1 MGQLTVPADARPG
14 TPLYHKSFAWNRLS
28 DGGEQWI
35 RCADD
40 PHGLSPLLLDS
51 LLSGGVT
58 RPTVYQTNLAGIGVR
73 VSLRAIGGYGGFPD
87 RPTPSPFSQRVDNP
101 AALPDAVWKLGY
113 FRLTIELIK
122 TGPAATPGEL
132 EYHSERFLMAEHTP
146 LAALDLTGRISTAG
160 CSVNDATPAL
170 IKLPAA
176 MLATLR
182 RRRQNHRRHPFRR
195 CSWIAIARSAVSLRV
210 DGAEPLAARGHGVL
224 RNDATDDRA
233 QGIGVQLLYH
243 RQPVVLN
250 HEMTL
255 GSASAGRLPLPLT
268 ARYYQTRSRITAGQV
283 SAVATYTLHY
293 D

>member
-1 MGQLTVPADARPG
+1 M
-14 TPLYHKSFAWNRLS
+14 
-28 DGGEQWI
+28 
-35 RCADD
+35 
-40 PHGLSPLLLDS
+40 
-51 LLSGGVT
+51 T

-176 MLATLR
+176 MLDHFGGVGKTTGDT
-182 RRRQNHRRHPFRR
+182 PFALQLD
-195 CSWIAIARSAVSLRV
+195 CNSAVTVFLRV
-210 DGAEPLAARGHGVL
+210 DGAEPLTARGHGVL

-243 RQPVVLN
+243 RQSVVLN

-255 GSASAGRLPLPLT
+255 GSASAGRFTLPLT
-268 ARYYQTRSRITAGQV
+268 ARYYQTRSRITAGGV
-283 SAVATYTLHY
+283 GRRDLYLAL
-293 D
+293 